1 MKVFLLFSCMLFHGL
16 ILFSQEK
23 VSPSHDLYDTWIS
36 IRRPLISDNGKYSCF
51 EELPGK
57 GDGRLILVS
66 HTSFRKDTILRGT
79 KAAFAG
85 GSSLFACKIAPPF
98 EQTRKAKKDKVKE
111 ENMPK
116 DSLLVMNLETGKNW
130 KYARVKDF
138 QFSKENARFVAIH
151 FEKDTAKEKKA
162 APPPEKRDSARA
174 DSVKTLPVKAEKKK
188 SKKKKEGS
196 DFMLFFPL
204 SGDSIYFKD
213 VTGYT
218 LSKNGAAGGVIIQYG
233 DSLDST
239 KVVMIDAE
247 KRTEKT
253 VYQQQ
258 GFAKNLFI
266 SGDGKQFG
274 FLFSADTVKEKTW
287 SLFYAPD
294 LQTRPICI
302 ADTQS
307 VSLPLAWSPSEYFT
321 PYFSDDGLRIVF
333 GSAPR
338 PVNPPKDTI
347 PEDEKVKLDI
357 WTYND
362 PRMQSQQLKS
372 LDKDKKRTYLTLY
385 HPGKEI
391 LVLLG
396 DTLTEQVAMQPR
408 ALGNW
413 SLGMVTL
420 PYEQERSWDFP
431 GYRDFYLINNLTG
444 KKHLIV
450 RKTQDNYSLSPGGNY
465 YLWYSHNDSAWYA
478 ADTRTHKAIC
488 LTCNVPYAFYDEE
501 NDVPNPP
508 DAYGLAGWT
517 ADDRFVLIYDRFDI
531 WKLDPAG
538 KAKPENLTGGRKK
551 QDRFRYV
558 LTDEDDIYVPESGIL
573 LKVHNDSTCNEGFF
587 RLNLKRKELLK
598 TYYAACEVQFY
609 QKAKNSGHLLWSSED
624 FRRYPEICFSDA
636 LFKENVEISD
646 ASRQMENL
654 QWGEIRPVTW
664 TTYSG
669 KKAKG
674 LLITPDNTDETK
686 KYPMIVYFYEK
697 NSQNLHAFYG
707 IRPSRSVIN
716 FPMYSGNGYVIFIP
730 DIEYGTGNPGE
741 DAYDYIISGTEAMT
755 KLYPWINRSKMALQ
769 GQSWGGYQ
777 VAYLVTRTGKM
788 FAAAMAGAAVS
799 NMTSAYGGIRWESG
813 QSRMFQY
820 EKGQSRIGY
829 SLWDSLDLY
838 IKNSPLF
845 GADKIET
852 PLLMMNNDND
862 GAVPWYQGIELYS
875 AMRRFQKP
883 CWMLV
888 YNNEEHN
895 LAKRPNTIDLSIRMM
910 QFFDHYLKDAP
921 MPPWMKDG
929 LPAINKGM
937 TLGY

>member
-1 MKVFLLFSCMLFHGL
+1 MKKVFLLLLAFHFFL
-16 ILFSQEK
+16 SLFSQEK
-23 VSPSHDLYDTWIS
+23 ASPSHDLYDSWIS
-36 IRRPLISDNGKYSCF
+36 FRRPIISDNGFFFCY
-51 EELPGK
+51 EAVPGK
-57 GDGRLILVS
+57 GDGNLILVS
-66 HTSFRKDTILRGT
+66 ASDFRSDTISRGI
-79 KAAFAG
+79 KAAFAQ
-85 GSSLFACKIAPPF
+85 GSPLFACKLMSPY

-116 DSLLVMNLETGKNW
+116 DSLLIMNLTNKKAW
-130 KYARVKDF
+130 KYARVKDY
-138 QFSKENARFVAIH
+138 QFPKENAQFVAIY

-162 APPPEKRDSARA
+162 APPPEKTDTARVDSI
-174 DSVKTLPVKAEKKK
+174 KTLPVKAEKKK

-196 DFMLFFPL
+196 DFMLLFPF
-204 SGDSIYFKD
+204 SADSIYLKD
-213 VTGYT
+213 VTGYA
-218 LSKNGAAGGVIIQYG
+218 LSKNGTAGGVIIQYG
-233 DSLDST
+233 DSLDSA
-239 KVVMIDAE
+239 KVVIIDAV

-266 SGDGKQFG
+266 SADGKQYG
-274 FLFSADTVKEKTW
+274 FLYSADTVKEKTW

-294 LQTRPICI
+294 IRTNPACI

-307 VSLPLAWSPSEYFT
+307 VSLPLAWSPSEHFT

-338 PVNPPKDTI
+338 PVIQPKDTI
-347 PEDEKVKLDI
+347 PDDEKVKLDI

-385 HPGKEI
+385 HPGNEA

-396 DTLTEQVAMQPR
+396 DTLTEQVVMQPR
-408 ALGNW
+408 ALGSW
-413 SLGMVTL
+413 SLGMATL

-444 KKHLIV
+444 KKHLIA

-465 YLWYSHNDSAWYA
+465 YLWYSQKDSAWYT
-478 ADTRTHKAIC
+478 ADTRTHKPNC
-488 LTCNVPYAFYDEE
+488 LTCTLPYAFYDEE
-501 NDVPNPP
+501 NDAPKSP
-508 DAYGLAGWT
+508 DAYGTAGWT
-517 ADDRFVLIYDRFDI
+517 TDDRFVLIYDRFDI
-531 WKLDPAG
+531 WKTDPRG
-538 KAKPENLTGGRKK
+538 KLKPENLTGGRQAK
-551 QDRFRYV
+551 DRFRYIQ
-558 LTDEDDIYVPESGIL
+558 TDEDAIFIPENDAL
-573 LKVHNDSTCNEGFF
+573 LKVHNDSNCMEGFF
-587 RLNLKRKELLK
+587 RLDVKKKQLKKYVY
-598 TYYAACEVQFY
+598 TASEVQFHK
-609 QKAKNSGHLLWSSED
+609 KAKNNGALLWSSED
-624 FRRYPEICFSDA
+624 FRRFPEICFSEA
-636 LFKENVEISD
+636 GFQNTVETTNG
-646 ASRQMENL
+646 ARQMENL
-654 QWGEIRPVTW
+654 YWGEIRPVTW
-664 TTYSG
+664 TTFSG
-669 KKAKG
+669 KTAKG
-674 LLITPDNTDETK
+674 LLITPDNMNEK
-686 KYPMIVYFYEK
+686 QKYPMIVYFYEK
-697 NSQNLHAFYG
+697 NSQNLHTYYG

-755 KLYPWINRSKMALQ
+755 KSYPWINSSKMGLQ

-799 NMTSAYGGIRWESG
+799 NMTSAYGGVRWESG